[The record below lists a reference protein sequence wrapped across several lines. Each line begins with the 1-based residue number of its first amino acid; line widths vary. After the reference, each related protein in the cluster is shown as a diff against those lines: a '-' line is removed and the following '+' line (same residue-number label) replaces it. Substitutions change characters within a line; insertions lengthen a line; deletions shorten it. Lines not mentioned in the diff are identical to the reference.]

1 MAEEDN
7 GEATPNEYH
16 KTSDSAAPV
25 AQVSVRARDS
35 FLYTVYVRHKPTTIC
50 HWTKMQKLGKQ
61 QQQMLQEYN
70 AVATR
75 VCSRG
80 IMVATR
86 ICSRGNATDHF
97 VFTAAIANF
106 DTD

>member
-1 MAEEDN
+1 
-7 GEATPNEYH
+7 
-16 KTSDSAAPV
+16 
-25 AQVSVRARDS
+25 
-35 FLYTVYVRHKPTTIC
+35 
-50 HWTKMQKLGKQ
+50 MQKLGKQ